1 MKTRRQG
8 RQRTQT
14 ELYNHRCLHGVN
26 FELYYLLSETMAL
39 IRFAPFCFCMFSHDA
54 AHYFISVVFR

>member
-14 ELYNHRCLHGVN
+14 ELYNHSCLHGVN
-26 FELYYLLSETMAL
+26 FELYYL
-39 IRFAPFCFCMFSHDA
+39 
-54 AHYFISVVFR
+54 